1 MIVQNISEKKL
12 SFLEK
17 LKLPSNVL
25 NTESEIFIFESKNK
39 WDKNKKVFKK
49 LYVDEGEVFGNKLY
63 TINEEINKKDDI
75 AMEELILPEQLV
87 SVKSK
92 ISGFTMPY
100 VESIN
105 LKTILDSCEF
115 TTKEKLLYLKQV
127 GEILEKIKK
136 VRVYKNVSNFY
147 LNDLH
152 ASNFILNKQTSR
164 INVVDMDSCRIGNN
178 MSVPSKYLNKNAF
191 ISEVPKYKKVSNNIG
206 GIYEADENTDLY
218 CYTMMILEYLY
229 GDKLTNLSIG
239 DYYVYLEYLSS
250 LGVSKGLLDKF
261 ALIYSSKDNEN
272 PYEYLP
278 SLEEFYGKTSNWA
291 FKNARKRMFF

>member
-87 SVKSK
+87 SVKGK

-191 ISEVPKYKKVSNNIG
+191 ISEVSKYKKVNNNIG
-206 GIYEADENTDLY
+206 GVYEADENTDLY

-250 LGVSKGLLDKF
+250 LGVSKELLDKL

>member
-17 LKLPSNVL
+17 LKLPSDVL

-39 WDKNKKVFKK
+39 WDKSKKVFKK

-75 AMEELILPEQLV
+75 AMEELVLPEQLV
-87 SVKSK
+87 SVKGK

-105 LKTILDSCEF
+105 LKTVLDSCEF
-115 TTKEKLLYLKQV
+115 ITKEKLLYLKQV

-136 VRVYKNVSNFY
+136 VRIYKNLSNFY

-191 ISEVPKYKKVSNNIG
+191 ISEVSKYKKVNNNIG
-206 GIYEADENTDLY
+206 GVYEADENTDLY
-218 CYTMMILEYLY
+218 CYTLMILEYLY

-250 LGVSKGLLDKF
+250 LGVSKELIDKF